1 MGMTLHFE
9 RLDDQRI
16 VIPRHG
22 AMRVDGVVFASAGL
36 ARRAL
41 DEAALAQ
48 VANVACLPGIL
59 GQSLAMPDI
68 HWGYG
73 FPIGG
78 VAAFDME
85 EGVISPGGVG
95 YDINCG
101 VRLLRSDLTEGE
113 VRPRVKDLVAALF
126 ASVPTGVGS
135 HQREVRLSRAD
146 MARVAREGA
155 AWAVAQ
161 GYGDA
166 EDLPFLE
173 EGGRIPGAELDACSD
188 RAFERGRDQM
198 GTLGSGNHFCEVEVV
213 DEVYDEAVARA
224 FGLSRG
230 AVTVLIH
237 TGSRGF
243 GHQVCT
249 DFIPVMDRAA
259 RAAGIRLP
267 DRQLACAP
275 IRSGEGQRYFAAM
288 AAAANYAFANRQV
301 ITHEVR
307 SAFESVLGRGW
318 RHLGLR
324 VVYDV
329 AHNIAK
335 FERHRVGKRELEV
348 CVHRKGATRA
358 LPAGHRDVPE
368 AYREVGQPV
377 LVPGDMG
384 RVSYV
389 LVGAPRALD
398 ETFGSSCHGAG
409 RLLSRNQA
417 VKKGRGRDIRQEL
430 ERRGVSVRA
439 AGSETL
445 AEEMP
450 DAYKDVS
457 DVVEV
462 VHAAGIARK
471 VVRLRPIGVI
481 KG

>member
-1 MGMTLHFE
+1 MGKTLPFE

-22 AMRVDGVVFASAGL
+22 AMRVDGLVYASEGL

-41 DEAALAQ
+41 DDAALVQ

-59 GQSLAMPDI
+59 GRSLAMPDI

-78 VAAFDME
+78 VAAFDAE

-101 VRLLRSDLTEGE
+101 VRLLRSDLTAREI
-113 VRPRVKDLVAALF
+113 RPRVKDLVAALF
-126 ASVPTGVGS
+126 ANVPTGVGS
-135 HQREVRLSRAD
+135 HQRDVRLSRED
-146 MARVAREGA
+146 MVQVARDGA

-161 GYGDA
+161 GFGDA
-166 EDLPFLE
+166 GDLPFLE
-173 EGGRIPGAELDACSD
+173 EGGRIRGADFEACSD
-188 RAFERGRDQM
+188 KAFQRGRDQL

-213 DEVYDEAVARA
+213 DEVFDEAVARA
-224 FGLSRG
+224 FGLFSG

-249 DFIPVMDRAA
+249 DYIPVMDRAA
-259 RAAGIRLP
+259 RVAGVSLP

-275 IRSGEGQRYFAAM
+275 IRSDEGRRYFAAM

-307 SAFESVLGRGW
+307 EAFEAVLGRGW

-335 FERHRVGKRELEV
+335 FERHRVGGRDIEV

-358 LPAGHRDVPE
+358 LPSGHADVPE
-368 AYREVGQPV
+368 AYRDVGQPV

-409 RLLSRNQA
+409 RLLSRHQA
-417 VKKGRGRDIRQEL
+417 VKQGRGRDIRKEL
-430 ERRGVSVRA
+430 ERQGVSVRA

-471 VVRLRPIGVI
+471 VVRLRPLAVI